1 MRTYFL
7 RLCKYWILKDTES
20 WIKIRLKKV
29 LTQLKGFKFAATLV
43 ILFKKIE
50 TEDKTRYDNFYSSSK
65 VEIIINKS
73 NTDDVFQSI
82 YTTVITIIQKYLG
95 SGSVRIVHSVIDH
108 TVSIS
113 SYNTLAV
120 IKKQIYKSCKQLYT
134 IR

>member
-1 MRTYFL
+1 MA
-7 RLCKYWILKDTES
+7 
-20 WIKIRLKKV
+20 
-29 LTQLKGFKFAATLV
+29 QLKGFKFAATLP

-50 TEDKTRYDNFYSSSK
+50 TEDQTRYDDFYSSSK

-82 YTTVITIIQKYLG
+82 YTTVITTIQKYLG
-95 SGSVRIVHSVIDH
+95 SGSVWIVHSVNDH

-120 IKKQIYKSCKQLYT
+120 IKKQIYKSCKQL
-134 IR
+134 

>member
-1 MRTYFL
+1 M
-7 RLCKYWILKDTES
+7 
-20 WIKIRLKKV
+20 
-29 LTQLKGFKFAATLV
+29 TQLKGFKFAATLV

-65 VEIIINKS
+65 VEIIMNKS

-95 SGSVRIVHSVIDH
+95 SGSVWIVHSVIDH

-120 IKKQIYKSCKQLYT
+120 IKKQIYKTCKQLYT